1 MTNIPKF
8 SPICLVS
15 ILVDLYQIHDYFCRI
30 SAFYN
35 VVIVIPSV
43 LLSTLSLLLFIM
55 PPSATDR
62 NSFAIAIFATFFFL
76 LLIVSD
82 VIPKAASSTP
92 TLGNYFLLNMALL
105 VLAMFLSTLTTKVH
119 DLDPNRYIP
128 KWIEKML
135 LKTCYY
141 SGTAAGKTPRRRK
154 SVLSVEYQSD
164 LDNMEQKTFN
174 IIEPPYVNEKMENHN
189 NSVGGDPDKFKIL
202 AKILDRTFFLIFLT
216 IEVILYFALIP

>member
-1 MTNIPKF
+1 MIRSSECDNIKIINF
-8 SPICLVS
+8 GQLNLDVS
-15 ILVDLYQIHDYFCRI
+15 RI

-128 KWIEKML
+128 KWMEKML

-141 SGTAAGKTPRRRK
+141 SGTAKTPRRRK

-164 LDNMEQKTFN
+164 MDNMEQKTFN
-174 IIEPPYVNEKMENHN
+174 IVESPFANEKMENHN
-189 NSVGGDPDKFKIL
+189 TSVGGDPDKFKIL
-202 AKILDRTFFLIFLT
+202 AKVLDRTFFVIFLI
-216 IEVILYFALIP
+216 IEIILYFALIP